1 MKLLRNHWYDIGIF
15 LAVCVGLF
23 LVIDQQS
30 GLSLVLW
37 LSLISL
43 WLHQFEEYRYPGY
56 FPGMVN
62 SVLFASKHPDRFPL
76 NTQTSLIVNVVI
88 GWIVYFLAA
97 LFADKALWLGIATML
112 VSLGNLVAHT
122 ILFNVTGKTFYNP
135 GMLSSIIF
143 FLPISAYFFYFII
156 GNRFVTLIDWVLGI
170 VLGFLLNYIGIL
182 KMIDWLKD
190 ENTTYIF
197 PQRNLIPER
206 TDNVK

>member
-122 ILFNVTGKTFYNP
+122 ILFNVKGKTFYNP

-143 FLPISAYFFYFII
+143 LLPISAYFFYFII

-206 TDNVK
+206 TDNGG

>member
-122 ILFNVTGKTFYNP
+122 ILFNVKGKTFYNP

-143 FLPISAYFFYFII
+143 LLPISAYFFYFII

>member
-1 MKLLRNHWYDIGIF
+1 
-15 LAVCVGLF
+15 
-23 LVIDQQS
+23 
-30 GLSLVLW
+30 
-37 LSLISL
+37 
-43 WLHQFEEYRYPGY
+43 
-56 FPGMVN
+56 
-62 SVLFASKHPDRFPL
+62 
-76 NTQTSLIVNVVI
+76 
-88 GWIVYFLAA
+88 
-97 LFADKALWLGIATML
+97 ML